1 MWDYALWAIE
11 TAGPTYIKL
20 AQRAST
26 RNDLFSPEF
35 VGHFSKLQDETRG
48 HSWKETEKALE
59 RAYGKGWKKT
69 FAY

>member
-1 MWDYALWAIE
+1 
-11 TAGPTYIKL
+11 L
-20 AQRAST
+20 AQWALT